1 MERGRGKGRRKSNEG
16 GGRIVKEG
24 ESVRERG
31 GGREEKMNKCE
42 GRPGEAVRGKE
53 RAKEGDEKERQYVRV
68 EK

>member
-24 ESVRERG
+24 ENVRER

-53 RAKEGDEKERQYVRV
+53 RAKEGDEKERQ
-68 EK
+68 